1 MIFSLYDCR
10 RLGTAVCMSQAENP
24 PAHAQDLVQLHSD
37 LSKLTQQT
45 PYASGETTLVVLQR
59 VDQFAATA
67 QCDAMLQHYLERRS
81 YQKAFDWFADP
92 QQPHQM

>member
-10 RLGTAVCMSQAENP
+10 RLGTAVWMSQAENP
-24 PAHAQDLVQLHSD
+24 AAQAQDLVQLYRD

-45 PYASGETTLVVLQR
+45 PYESGETTLVVLQR

-67 QCDAMLQHYLERRS
+67 QCEAKLQHYLERRS